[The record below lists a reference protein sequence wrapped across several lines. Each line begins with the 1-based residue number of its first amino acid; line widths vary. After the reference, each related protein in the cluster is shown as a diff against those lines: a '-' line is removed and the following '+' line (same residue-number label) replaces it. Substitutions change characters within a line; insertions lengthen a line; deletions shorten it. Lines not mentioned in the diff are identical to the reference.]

1 MSDLDTFL
9 YFRPILILLVGILVI
24 LLITTLFQKKHNK
37 TINLSTISIT
47 VVISLVVS
55 AFLIYQMGILSDE
68 LAVGADSAS
77 TILFIVIIILSL
89 ANVLAYILK
98 R

>member
-9 YFRPILILLVGILVI
+9 YFRPILILFVGILVI
-24 LLITTLFQKKHNK
+24 LLITTLFQKRHNK

-55 AFLIYQMGILSDE
+55 TFLIYQMGILSDE